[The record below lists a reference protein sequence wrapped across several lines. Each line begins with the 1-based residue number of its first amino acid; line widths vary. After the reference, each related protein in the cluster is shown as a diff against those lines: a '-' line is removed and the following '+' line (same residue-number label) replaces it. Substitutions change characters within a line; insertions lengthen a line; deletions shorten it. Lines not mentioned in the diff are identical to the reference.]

1 MAHYVVGDIHGCLQ
15 PLQKLLAKVEFNPRY
30 DQLWAVGDL
39 IGRGP
44 NAQATLEFLAD
55 LGPAL
60 QTVLGNHDLHA
71 LAVLCELRQPN
82 PKDNTASL
90 LHSESRDFW
99 IEWLRKQP
107 LLLADA
113 AQSLLITHAG
123 IHPQWS
129 VDEAAGHA
137 QEVEL
142 VLRSN
147 NFVQFLEQMYGNHPV
162 LWHEDLA
169 GVERWRFIVNV
180 FTRMRYLEKQSL
192 ALDLTE
198 KSPPTELPASSAL
211 MPWFAAWPQSHWRIA
226 FGHWASLM
234 GQSSRSDVI
243 ALDTGCVWGESLTLL
258 DVEGNKKISVPGWQR

>member
-15 PLQKLLAKVEFNPRY
+15 PLQNLLAKVGFNARY

-44 NAQATLEFLAD
+44 NAEATLEFLVA
-55 LGPAL
+55 LGPAF

-71 LAVLCELRQPN
+71 LAVLCELRRPN
-82 PKDNTASL
+82 PKDNTANLVYSGN
-90 LHSESRDFW
+90 RDFW
-99 IEWLRKQP
+99 IAWLRKQP

-113 AQSLLITHAG
+113 TQSLVVTHAG

-129 VDEAAGHA
+129 IDEAANYA

-147 NFVQFLEQMYGNHPV
+147 NFVQFLEQMYGNQPA
-162 LWHEDLA
+162 LWQANLS
-169 GVERWRFIVNV
+169 GIERWRFIVNV
-180 FTRMRYLEKQSL
+180 FTRMRYLEKPSL
-192 ALDLTE
+192 ALNLME
-198 KSPPTELPASSAL
+198 KSPPTELQPSSTL
-211 MPWFAAWPQSHWRIA
+211 IPWFSAWPQSHWRIA

-234 GQSSRSDVI
+234 GHSARSDII
-243 ALDTGCVWGESLTLL
+243 ALDNGCVWGESLTML
-258 DVEGNKKISVPGWQR
+258 DVESNKKISVPGWQR